1 MMQDE
6 RYPELEPGIE
16 VVSADGRPVGAVV
29 EVFRDVGAVESF
41 GTTGI
46 PPQQEGH
53 DPVHYA
59 YSEAMPGWGD
69 DYFTLRQKGGA
80 VLYVPFAG
88 IYEVTDARVTLA
100 VDAESIPDM
109 GWSVR
114 PDALTSIA
122 HEYPTDTGGDPHMA

>member
-1 MMQDE
+1 MHDE
-6 RYPELEPGIE
+6 RYPKLKPGLE
-16 VVSADGRPVGAVV
+16 VLSADGRPVGAVG
-29 EVFRDVGAVESF
+29 EVFRDMGAVESW

-69 DYFTLRQKGGA
+69 DYFALRQKEEGA
-80 VLYVPFAG
+80 LYVPFAA
-88 IYEVTDARVTLA
+88 IHEVEDAKVVLA
-100 VDAESIPDM
+100 VDAESITDM

-122 HEYPTDTGGDPHMA
+122 HEYPVDTGADPHRA